1 MATLHHFAISERG
14 IRETNENAFCAEK
27 IGGYHVFA
35 IAGGMAGKSQ
45 NRGAGQAAIDALRD
59 AAAKIPGT
67 RLLSSKQQ

>member
-35 IAGGMAGKSQ
+35 IAGGMAS
-45 NRGAGQAAIDALRD
+45 RRTAGLARPPLMHSGMLQR
-59 AAAKIPGT
+59 KIPGT